1 MNIKMIEKKTKHGG
15 FRSFLKR
22 AFELG
27 VRIEFFP
34 LKGNLI
40 KLTYK
45 GDIIFLKGANPPV
58 MRQMGNFTRD
68 KEVTKMIFD
77 VVGIRTPKGIV
88 ADSFKSAAA
97 AIKKNRLRYPVILK
111 PTHGSRALGVTWDI
125 RSEKDL
131 LEAFSHFKEIE
142 REHSLKHKT
151 FLVEEMFIGDEYRVL
166 VLNDKVISCV
176 QKIPASITG
185 DGVSGIR
192 KLIAAFNRTRLR
204 GFKIKV
210 DAVVE
215 ETLQKNKLTLDD
227 ILPKKQVLRLR
238 NNLNMSDGGR
248 SIDVTKKMHP
258 FFRELCVRATKIA
271 GLSFGGVDVIAE
283 DIATDKKEYV
293 ILEINP
299 NPYYNMNEKPLVEGR
314 GADVSFLLLKQA
326 FPKITLLKK

>member
-1 MNIKMIEKKTKHGG
+1 MNIRMIEKKTKHGG

-27 VRIEFFP
+27 VHIEFFP
-34 LKGNLI
+34 SKGKLI

-45 GDIIFLKGANPPV
+45 GDIVFLKGANPPV

-68 KEVTKMIFD
+68 KEVTKMIFAA
-77 VVGIRTPKGIV
+77 VGIRTPKGIV

-97 AIKKNRLRYPVILK
+97 AIKKDRLRYPVILK

-131 LEAFSHFKEIE
+131 LEAFSHFKDVE
-142 REHSLKHKT
+142 RKHSLKHKT

-166 VLNDKVISCV
+166 VLNGKVISCV

-185 DGVSGIR
+185 DGTSSI
-192 KLIAAFNRTRLR
+192 KKCIAAFNKTRLP

-210 DAVVE
+210 DAIVE
-215 ETLQKNKLTLDD
+215 ETLKKNHLTLDTV
-227 ILPKKQVLRLR
+227 LPKKQILRLR

-248 SIDVTKKMHP
+248 SIDVTKTMHP
-258 FFRELCVRATKIA
+258 FFQEACIKATKIS

-283 DIATDKKEYV
+283 DISTDKKGYV

-314 GADVSFLLLKQA
+314 GTDVSFLLLKQV

>member
-1 MNIKMIEKKTKHGG
+1 MNIRMIEKKTKHGG

-27 VRIEFFP
+27 VHIEFFP
-34 LKGNLI
+34 LKGKLI
-40 KLTYK
+40 KLEYK
-45 GDIIFLKGANPPV
+45 GGVIFLKGANPPV

-77 VVGIRTPKGIV
+77 AVGIRTPKGIV

-97 AIKKNRLRYPVILK
+97 AIKKRRLRYPVILK

-131 LEAFSHFKEIE
+131 FGAFAHFKEIE
-142 REHSLKHKT
+142 RKHSLKHKT

-166 VLNDKVISCV
+166 VLNGKVISCV
-176 QKIPASITG
+176 QKIPASVIG
-185 DGVSGIR
+185 DGTSSIK
-192 KLIAAFNRTRLR
+192 KLVTAFNKTRLP
-204 GFKIKV
+204 GFKIKI
-210 DAVVE
+210 DDTAL
-215 ETLQKNKLTLDD
+215 ETLKKNHLTLDTV
-227 ILPKKQVLRLR
+227 LSKKQILRLR

-248 SIDVTKKMHP
+248 SLDVTKKMHP
-258 FFRELCVRATKIA
+258 FFQEVCVRATKTA

-283 DIATDKKEYV
+283 DISTDKKGYV

-314 GADVSFLLLKQA
+314 GTDVSFLLLKQI
-326 FPKITLLKK
+326 FPRISLKK